1 MTCACG
7 LSNNCVCL
15 DPEVEMYA
23 LVNGPAY
30 RKTLASSPNWTLL
43 YDYVPV
49 GTEVYVPD
57 GWEYI
62 DGICCEVFRHPNGGV
77 IAQPTKV
84 TESYEVIEL
93 DLAA

>member
-1 MTCACG
+1 
-7 LSNNCVCL
+7 L

-23 LVNGPAY
+23 LVTGPAY

-43 YDYVPV
+43 YD
-49 GTEVYVPD
+49 YVPD